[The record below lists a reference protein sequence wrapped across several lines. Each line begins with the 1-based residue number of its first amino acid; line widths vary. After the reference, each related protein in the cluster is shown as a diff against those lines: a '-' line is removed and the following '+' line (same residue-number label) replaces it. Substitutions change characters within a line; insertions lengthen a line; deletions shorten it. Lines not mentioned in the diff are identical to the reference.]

1 MRMTAMAALAAAAF
15 ALTACDEKV
24 MQRTAIG
31 GAAGALAGEAIW
43 SKPVEGALVGGAIGA
58 ATAIE

>member
-1 MRMTAMAALAAAAF
+1 MRLTVIAAF
-15 ALTACDEKV
+15 AATAFTLTACDEKIV
-24 MQRTAIG
+24 QNTAIG

>member
-1 MRMTAMAALAAAAF
+1 MRLTVIAALAAAGF
-15 ALTACDEKV
+15 TLSACDEKV
-24 MQRTAIG
+24 VQNTAIG
-31 GAAGALAGEAIW
+31 GAAGALAGQAIW